1 MKTQP
6 PTGKYK
12 LNTFVNLKM
21 NTEFNNVGLPIKAV
35 TYRLNADDIINVSN
49 FFFKDKNSEWEA
61 QISGIPQNLTV
72 PMSILVKVNDL
83 TPASAINKKAETE
96 ISSGT
101 EQQFFGTSKS
111 ALQQT
116 KEAATWGLGFAA
128 FAVFLKWAKL
138 I

>member
-6 PTGKYK
+6 PKGKYK
-12 LNTFVNLKM
+12 LNTFVNLKL
-21 NTEFNNVGLPIKAV
+21 NTEFNNVGVPLKSII
-35 TYRLNADDIINVSN
+35 YRLKAGDVIDVAKFQYN
-49 FFFKDKNSEWEA
+49 DKNSEWEA
-61 QISGIPQNLTV
+61 QISDIPQNLTV

-83 TPASAINKKAETE
+83 TPASAINKKAEE